1 MKMKNNFYRTLGF
14 IAVLCLASCNNDDDG
29 AVRYML
35 PETRTINLTES
46 QKEMVKSNNDFS
58 FNLLH
63 SAYSQQQ
70 TENGKGKSIFLSPVS
85 ATYMLGMLADGASG
99 ETLKEIND
107 ALGFSGATAPQVNE
121 LCQTLIEEAPK
132 TDKNVTLEIANA
144 IYTNKGYTLAEQFK
158 ADMETYYRA
167 DAKTLDFANT
177 NSLNAI
183 NNWARQK
190 THGTIPQVLD
200 RLDSEAIAY
209 LLSSIYF
216 QATWTKQFDKKMTK
230 EETFVCED
238 GDIILLQMMNNK
250 SLIQLYENED
260 CRMVCLPY
268 GSGKAWNMFVML
280 PKGSAT
286 VGDLLENMD
295 CDYWNSLLSTRKNM
309 VLDLKLP
316 KFITSNKLDLTETL
330 PQMNIKRI
338 FGEDAELDGI
348 CQGLKLHVSRMVQ
361 SGSIEVNEEGT
372 KATAVTVGE
381 LMDGESGPN
390 GENQFHADRP
400 FVYLICENSTNAV
413 FFAGVY
419 QGD

>member
-1 MKMKNNFYRTLGF
+1 
-14 IAVLCLASCNNDDDG
+14 
-29 AVRYML
+29 
-35 PETRTINLTES
+35 
-46 QKEMVKSNNDFS
+46 
-58 FNLLH
+58 
-63 SAYSQQQ
+63 
-70 TENGKGKSIFLSPVS
+70 
-85 ATYMLGMLADGASG
+85 MLGMLADGASG

-107 ALGFSGATAPQVNE
+107 ALGFSGATATQVNE

-400 FVYLICENSTNAV
+400 FVYLICESSTNAV
-413 FFAGVY
+413 FFAGIY